1 MLPKEVNLVLPAKLK
16 AFQNLFQK
24 DSQADLFLSIA

>member
-16 AFQNLFQK
+16 VFQNLFQK